1 MPLPTP
7 PLVDKGGRVPA
18 AAAASDDRHSPTV
31 DAKLAAMQDYRRARG
46 LCYRYGKKWSH
57 DHRCPEKIQ
66 VHVLQEVWD
75 LCHDDDSDDCCDD
88 NAIQDQVLAVE
99 VLAATTGQPPARA
112 ILFSG
117 TVQGRSVTIL
127 VDSGSSCS
135 FVSASLAVHLSG
147 SSQLT
152 NAPKVRIADG
162 SLVPCSLGFRAL
174 QWEVQD
180 MVFQS
185 DFLVMPLPFYDM
197 ILGMDWLASYS
208 PMQIDWEHKWLI
220 LPYGQSSVRLQGQ
233 LAELPVGSVIQVAA
247 VYSDSDIPSTSALPP
262 EVSQLLD
269 EYQSVFAPPTGYPPA
284 R

>member
-1 MPLPTP
+1 
-7 PLVDKGGRVPA
+7 
-18 AAAASDDRHSPTV
+18 
-31 DAKLAAMQDYRRARG
+31 
-46 LCYRYGKKWSH
+46 
-57 DHRCPEKIQ
+57 
-66 VHVLQEVWD
+66 
-75 LCHDDDSDDCCDD
+75 
-88 NAIQDQVLAVE
+88 
-99 VLAATTGQPPARA
+99 
-112 ILFSG
+112 
-117 TVQGRSVTIL
+117 
-127 VDSGSSCS
+127 
-135 FVSASLAVHLSG
+135 LAVHLSG

-233 LAELPVGSVIQVAA
+233 LTELPVGSVIQVAA

-269 EYQSVFAPPTGYPPA
+269 EYQSIFAPPTGYPPA